1 MATAKKNTT
10 KKNDEVEVLD
20 KAPER
25 EATLADGVYTEKG
38 VKLTN
43 GVEIELSVIV
53 DKDMLPA
60 SMSSLV
66 HEGNME
72 GALMAQL
79 TPETR
84 RVLDWVGA
92 TRKDLREVIAEVIK
106 RGTDATED

>member
-1 MATAKKNTT
+1 MATDKKSTT
-10 KKNDEVEVLD
+10 KNDEVEVLD

-25 EATLADGVYTEKG
+25 EATLSDGVYTEKG
-38 VKLTN
+38 VKLNN
-43 GVEIELSVIV
+43 GVEIEISVIV

-79 TPETR
+79 TPNTR
-84 RVLDWVGA
+84 RLLDLVGA
-92 TRKDLREVIAEVIK
+92 TRKDLREVIAEVIN
-106 RGTDATED
+106 RGTDAADD